1 VNEARRIF
9 LDCEFLDL
17 PWTENAG
24 LLWIGLAD
32 NDGNTWSAIDR
43 DADMRRA
50 NQFVR
55 DVVLPQIPSDEQRL
69 SAAELSEGVVRFC
82 GEVDEF
88 WAWCPTVEDL
98 VTAFGLSQA
107 DASAAH
113 AIHWDFDFQLL
124 RGVID
129 PWPSRWP
136 VKLHDLK
143 ELATLTGITVPANEH
158 AHHPSFDALWGRRV
172 FQQAAE
178 TTGIYPYFGVDQS

>member
-1 VNEARRIF
+1 MNDPRRIF

-17 PWTENAG
+17 PWTQNTG

-32 NDGNTWSAIDR
+32 DDGNTWSAVNG
-43 DADMRRA
+43 DADVARA
-50 NQFVR
+50 SQFVR

-69 SAAELSEGVVRFC
+69 SSTELSEGVVRFC

-98 VTAFGLSQA
+98 VAVFGLSRSE
-107 DASAAH
+107 ASAAH

-124 RGVID
+124 QGIVD

-136 VKLHDLK
+136 VMLHDLK
-143 ELATLTGITVPANEH
+143 ALASRIGITVPSNEH
-158 AHHPSFDALWGRRV
+158 AHHPSYDALWGRSV
-172 FQQAAE
+172 FQQAELLAE
-178 TTGIYPYFGVDQS
+178 SETE